1 MNTAQLTIA
10 RVSASLKVILL
21 GALISLA
28 KPLEAPCFP
37 IDSFSDQSDIS
48 SPSAIGVS
56 NSSFKITPEALG
68 GDRQLLV
75 MKTSPGTG
83 VARLET
89 GDGILGYTQGN
100 HAGIGVVTWDGDRNP
115 GTLTTNGLGSIDM
128 GQDGGDAF
136 LIQLL
141 SFDYPANREIYISL
155 RLFDPSS
162 AKKFSEVKVTVN
174 QAWDSPAPLSISLPF
189 SLFATAGTSTVPAPG
204 GGTFATLTTHGS
216 DGKSN
221 LSAIGAVRLQF
232 EGFAGDI
239 TIGLLMTN
247 GRCSSIPNSLGRVVD
262 ACGVCF
268 EDPAAN
274 KGKDA
279 CGTCLAGPPGYN
291 YAGARTMDSCGLC
304 PGQTG
309 YQFPNGQ
316 KDVCGTCGGAQQ
328 DKTQCIQETQC
339 TTVKA
344 TTEVQKFQKRLAEKA
359 KALRSRFNDER
370 KRAKRSKCQLSV
382 TASKQ
387 LVDGAYQKIIQRG
400 KDIFLSGVEVCGN
413 SCITTSYAQEVE
425 NLLPEFK
432 TLQKE
437 TLMLARKVKA
447 CYRERG
453 IGQQGQGGIR
463 GVSGTIGAV
472 NTGLQDLINDCK
484 EQRVCPP
491 GAK

>member
-1 MNTAQLTIA
+1 
-10 RVSASLKVILL
+10 
-21 GALISLA
+21 
-28 KPLEAPCFP
+28 
-37 IDSFSDQSDIS
+37 
-48 SPSAIGVS
+48 
-56 NSSFKITPEALG
+56 
-68 GDRQLLV
+68 
-75 MKTSPGTG
+75 
-83 VARLET
+83 
-89 GDGILGYTQGN
+89 
-100 HAGIGVVTWDGDRNP
+100 
-115 GTLTTNGLGSIDM
+115 
-128 GQDGGDAF
+128 
-136 LIQLL
+136 
-141 SFDYPANREIYISL
+141 
-155 RLFDPSS
+155 
-162 AKKFSEVKVTVN
+162 
-174 QAWDSPAPLSISLPF
+174 
-189 SLFATAGTSTVPAPG
+189 
-204 GGTFATLTTHGS
+204 
-216 DGKSN
+216 
-221 LSAIGAVRLQF
+221 
-232 EGFAGDI
+232 
-239 TIGLLMTN
+239 
-247 GRCSSIPNSLGRVVD
+247 
-262 ACGVCF
+262 
-268 EDPAAN
+268 
-274 KGKDA
+274 
-279 CGTCLAGPPGYN
+279 
-291 YAGARTMDSCGLC
+291 MDSCGLC

-382 TASKQ
+382 AASKQ
-387 LVDGAYQKIIQRG
+387 LVHGAYQKIIQRG

-413 SCITTSYAQEVE
+413 SCITTSYAQEVQ